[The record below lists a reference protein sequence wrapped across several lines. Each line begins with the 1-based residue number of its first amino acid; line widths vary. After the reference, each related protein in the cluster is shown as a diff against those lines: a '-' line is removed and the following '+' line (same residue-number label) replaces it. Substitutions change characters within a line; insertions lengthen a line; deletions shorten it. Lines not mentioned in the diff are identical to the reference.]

1 MNSFSKRGISARTFT
16 LGVGLAVIL
25 MFAAISPAFGQRGS
39 EDRDD
44 PLALK
49 SDTLPLKV
57 TDALDGTATELF
69 YSFPARAGKWT
80 LTFDVK
86 AAGTNSG
93 AYFDVFGPN
102 SKALLSNALVQGID
116 SGSDRVV
123 KTLQISK
130 QQTIL
135 IRVTGIRYGDSGG
148 EGTFAFTLA
157 PPPKPVA
164 KGKAGKAAQ

>member
-1 MNSFSKRGISARTFT
+1 MNLFVKRDNRARIFT
-16 LGVGLAVIL
+16 IGFGLAAIM

-44 PLALK
+44 PLEL
-49 SDTLPLKV
+49 SNDVLPLKV
-57 TDALDGTATELF
+57 SDELDGTATELF
-69 YSFPARAGKWT
+69 YAFTARPGKWT

-93 AYFDVFGPN
+93 AYFDIFGPN
-102 SKALLSNALVQGID
+102 SRAMLSNVLVQGID

-123 KTLQISK
+123 KTLQIAK

-135 IRVTGIRYGDSGG
+135 IRVKGIRYGDSGG
-148 EGTFAFTLA
+148 QGTFAFTLA

-164 KGKAGKAAQ
+164 KAKGGKAAQ